1 MVTDHKKTVAGLQW
15 AVFEMMKR
23 YKIFF
28 ENDVKDL
35 AGYNAMVQSAEESA
49 CWVAQ
54 MTVPHV
60 CIWTSPPSALV
71 RMSSWA

>member
-1 MVTDHKKTVAGLQW
+1 MVTDHKKTAAGLQW

-49 CWVAQ
+49 C
-54 MTVPHV
+54 
-60 CIWTSPPSALV
+60 
-71 RMSSWA
+71 